1 VIVTVYE
8 PAVPEHD
15 SVEVPLEAVPV
26 RVTLVGETVH
36 VSPVDGEDVVDKETV
51 PVRLWTAVTVM
62 VEVPDAEARTVTFVR
77 LVVIVKS
84 CTV

>member
-1 VIVTVYE
+1 MYE
-8 PAVPEHD
+8 PAIPEHD
-15 SVEVPLEAVPV
+15 SVEVPLEAVLV

-36 VSPVDGEDVVDKETV
+36 VRPVDGEDVVDKETV

-62 VEVPDAEARTVTFVR
+62 VEVPDAEARTVTFVW
-77 LVVIVKS
+77 LDVIVKS